1 MSAILCEVGRTED
14 ARAHLDLVLNEI
26 DDLPADYSMFAV
38 LASSAIACA
47 HLHEPATAQKLH
59 ALLEPYSEQFVS
71 AGTIWLGAVVH
82 HLAVLQATMGKS
94 DAADELFEAAEHE
107 YTRLGA
113 ATSLARCRL
122 DHASLLLERA
132 RAGDAQ
138 RASGLIAEALATA
151 RELDLRGVT
160 LRAAAL
166 SSRATA
172 AS

>member
-14 ARAHLDLVLNEI
+14 ARAHLDLVFNEI

-38 LASSAIACA
+38 LASSTIACA
-47 HLHEPATAQKLH
+47 HLREPAMAQKLH
-59 ALLEPYSEQFVS
+59 ALLEPYSEQFVC

-82 HLAVLQATMGKS
+82 HLAVLRATMGMS
-94 DAADELFEAAEHE
+94 DDADELFEAAERE

-113 ATSLARCRL
+113 ATWLARCRL
-122 DHASLLLERA
+122 DHSSLLLHRA

-138 RASGLIAEALATA
+138 RASELIEAAAATA
-151 RELDLRGVT
+151 RELDLRGVA
-160 LRAAAL
+160 LRATSL

-172 AS
+172 TS